1 MTGAGA
7 LPRRGARGLRR
18 ARAGIA
24 AVEFAVGA
32 AFLSL
37 ALLGLY
43 DFGRASWQRMQVATA
58 AQAGAT
64 YAAGNGFNTN
74 GIVAAVRGATDLA
87 TVAATPAPSMVCGC
101 QAGGDGITPVAC
113 GSKCGG
119 TVADAG
125 YYVQV
130 NARAEYAFVFP
141 YPFVASPV
149 VMTATVTARL
159 Q

>member
-7 LPRRGARGLRR
+7 LPRRGALGPCR
-18 ARAGIA
+18 ARGGIA

-64 YAAGNGFNTN
+64 YASGNGFNTN
-74 GIVAAVRGATDLA
+74 GIVAAVRGATELA
-87 TVAATPAPSMVCGC
+87 SVTATPAPSLVCGC
-101 QAGGDGITPVAC
+101 QSGVEGIATVAC
-113 GSKCGG
+113 GTKCGG
-119 TVADAG
+119 TTVDAG
-125 YYVQV
+125 YYVRV
-130 NARAEYAFVFP
+130 NARAEYSFVFP

-149 VMTATVTARL
+149 VMTASVTARL

>member
-1 MTGAGA
+1 MRASA
-7 LPRRGARGLRR
+7 LR
-18 ARAGIA
+18 AREGIA
-24 AVEFAVGA
+24 AVEFAIGVS
-32 AFLSL
+32 FLSL

-43 DFGRASWQRMQVATA
+43 DFGRASWHRMQVATA

-74 GIVAAVRGATDLA
+74 GIVAAVRGATDD
-87 TVAATPAPSMVCGC
+87 TGIAATPAPAMMCGC
-101 QAGGDGITPVAC
+101 ENGGSGIVAAAC
-113 GSKCGG
+113 GSKCVG
-119 TVADAG
+119 TEIDAG

-141 YPFVASPV
+141 YPFITNPV
-149 VMTATVTARL
+149 VLTATVTARL